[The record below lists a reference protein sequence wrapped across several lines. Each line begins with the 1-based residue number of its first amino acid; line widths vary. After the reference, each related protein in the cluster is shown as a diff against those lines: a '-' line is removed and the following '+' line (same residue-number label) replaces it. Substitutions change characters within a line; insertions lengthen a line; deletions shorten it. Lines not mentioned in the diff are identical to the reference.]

1 MNRFDV
7 WLVMKKIEKGR
18 VVDNIGLCAIVS
30 PDELNDLPNLIVAP
44 MTREFEDLPSRIEF
58 EFEKNKGFIMLDQ
71 LRSIEK
77 NNFIKK
83 MGELDS
89 KVQAKLCSCLQ
100 EFFAL

>member
-7 WLVMKKIEKGR
+7 WLVMKNIEKGR

-30 PDELNDLPNLIVAP
+30 PDELNDLPNLTVAP

-58 EFEKNKGFIMLDQ
+58 EFDKNKGFIMLDQ

>member
-1 MNRFDV
+1 MNRFEI
-7 WLVMKKIEKGR
+7 WLVMKNIEKGR

-77 NNFIKK
+77 NNFFMINRKR
-83 MGELDS
+83 LDYVVVAPS
-89 KVQAKLCSCLQ
+89 PQ
-100 EFFAL
+100 

>member
-7 WLVMKKIEKGR
+7 WLVMKNIEKGR
-18 VVDNIGLCAIVS
+18 VVDNIGLCAILS

-71 LRSIEK
+71 LRSINK

>member
-7 WLVMKKIEKGR
+7 WLVMKNIEKGR
-18 VVDNIGLCAIVS
+18 VVDNIGLCAILS

-58 EFEKNKGFIMLDQ
+58 EFDKNKGFIMLDQ

>member
-7 WLVMKKIEKGR
+7 WLVMKNIEKGR

-58 EFEKNKGFIMLDQ
+58 EFDKNKGFIMLDQ
-71 LRSIEK
+71 LRSINK

>member
-1 MNRFDV
+1 MNRFEI
-7 WLVMKKIEKGR
+7 WLVMKNIEKGR

>member
-1 MNRFDV
+1 MNRFDI
-7 WLVMKKIEKGR
+7 WLVMKNREKGR

-44 MTREFEDLPSRIEF
+44 MTTEFEELPSRIEF
-58 EFEKNKGFIMLDQ
+58 KFKKNEGFIMLDQ
-71 LRSIEK
+71 LRSIDK

-89 KVQAKLCSCLQ
+89 TVQARLCSCLQ

>member
-7 WLVMKKIEKGR
+7 WLVMKNIEKGR

-44 MTREFEDLPSRIEF
+44 MTTEFEDLPSRIDF
-58 EFEKNKGFIMLDQ
+58 NFEKNKGFIMLDQ
-71 LRSIEK
+71 LRSIDK

-89 KVQAKLCSCLQ
+89 RVKARLCSCLQ

>member
-1 MNRFDV
+1 MDRFDI
-7 WLVMKKIEKGR
+7 WLVMKTADKGR

-30 PDELNDLPNLIVAP
+30 PDELNDLPSLIVAP
-44 MTREFEDLPSRIEF
+44 MTTEFEELPSRIEF
-58 EFEKNKGFIMLDQ
+58 KFEKNEGFIMLDQ
-71 LRSIEK
+71 LRSIDK

-89 KVQAKLCSCLQ
+89 TVQARLCSCLQ

>member
-7 WLVMKKIEKGR
+7 WLVMKNIEKGR
-18 VVDNIGLCAIVS
+18 VVDNIGLCAILS

>member
-7 WLVMKKIEKGR
+7 WLVMKNIEKGR
-18 VVDNIGLCAIVS
+18 IVDNIGLCAIVS

>member
-1 MNRFDV
+1 MNRFDI
-7 WLVMKKIEKGR
+7 WLVMKNAEKGR

-30 PDELNDLPNLIVAP
+30 PDELNDLPSLIVAP
-44 MTREFEDLPSRIEF
+44 MTTEFEDLPSRIEF
-58 EFEKNKGFIMLDQ
+58 KFEKNEGFIMLDQ
-71 LRSIEK
+71 LRSIDK

-89 KVQAKLCSCLQ
+89 TVQARLCSCLQ

>member
-7 WLVMKKIEKGR
+7 WLVMKNIEKGR
-18 VVDNIGLCAIVS
+18 VVDNIGLCAILS

-58 EFEKNKGFIMLDQ
+58 EFDKNKGFIMLDQ
-71 LRSIEK
+71 LRSINK

>member
-7 WLVMKKIEKGR
+7 WLVMKNIEKGR

-71 LRSIEK
+71 LRSINK

>member
-1 MNRFDV
+1 MDRFDI
-7 WLVMKKIEKGR
+7 WLVMKTADKGR

-30 PDELNDLPNLIVAP
+30 PDELNDLPSLIVAP
-44 MTREFEDLPSRIEF
+44 MTTEFEELPSRIDF
-58 EFEKNKGFIMLDQ
+58 KFDKNEGFIMLDQ
-71 LRSIEK
+71 LRSIDK

-89 KVQAKLCSCLQ
+89 TVQARLCSCLQ

>member
-1 MNRFDV
+1 
-7 WLVMKKIEKGR
+7 MKNIEKGR

>member
-7 WLVMKKIEKGR
+7 WLVMKNIEKGR

-44 MTREFEDLPSRIEF
+44 MTREFEDVPSRIEF

>member
-7 WLVMKKIEKGR
+7 WLVMKNIEKGR

-58 EFEKNKGFIMLDQ
+58 EFDKNKGFIMLDQ

>member
-1 MNRFDV
+1 
-7 WLVMKKIEKGR
+7 MKNIEKGR

-58 EFEKNKGFIMLDQ
+58 EFDKNKGFIMLDQ
-71 LRSIEK
+71 LRSINK

>member
-1 MNRFDV
+1 MKRFDV
-7 WLVMKKIEKGR
+7 WLVMKNTEKGR

-44 MTREFEDLPSRIEF
+44 MTAEFEDLPSRIDF
-58 EFEKNKGFIMLDQ
+58 NFEKNKGFIMLDQ
-71 LRSIEK
+71 LRSIDK

-89 KVQAKLCSCLQ
+89 KVQAKLCSQVHPSFL
-100 EFFAL
+100 

>member
-1 MNRFDV
+1 MNRFDI
-7 WLVMKKIEKGR
+7 WLVMKNSEKGR

-44 MTREFEDLPSRIEF
+44 MTTEFEELPSRIEF
-58 EFEKNKGFIMLDQ
+58 KFEKNKGFIMLDQ
-71 LRSIEK
+71 LRSIDK
-77 NNFIKK
+77 NNFLKK

-89 KVQAKLCSCLQ
+89 TVQVKLCSCLQ

>member
-7 WLVMKKIEKGR
+7 WLVMKNIEKGR

-71 LRSIEK
+71 LRSIDK

-89 KVQAKLCSCLQ
+89 RVKARLCSCLQ

>member
-7 WLVMKKIEKGR
+7 WLVMKNIEKGR
-18 VVDNIGLCAIVS
+18 VVDNIGLCAILS

-71 LRSIEK
+71 LRSINK

-89 KVQAKLCSCLQ
+89 KVQTKLCSCLQ

>member
-1 MNRFDV
+1 MDRFDI
-7 WLVMKKIEKGR
+7 WLVMKTADKGR
-18 VVDNIGLCAIVS
+18 VVANIGLCSIVS

-44 MTREFEDLPSRIEF
+44 MTTEFEELPSRIEF
-58 EFEKNKGFIMLDQ
+58 KFEKNEGFIMLDQ
-71 LRSIEK
+71 LRSIDK

-89 KVQAKLCSCLQ
+89 TVQARLCSCLQ

>member
-7 WLVMKKIEKGR
+7 WLVMKNIEKGR

-83 MGELDS
+83 MGELES
-89 KVQAKLCSCLQ
+89 KVQPQLCSCLQ

>member
-7 WLVMKKIEKGR
+7 WIVMKNIEKGR
-18 VVDNIGLCAIVS
+18 VVDNIGLCAILS

>member
-1 MNRFDV
+1 MNRFDI
-7 WLVMKKIEKGR
+7 WLVMKNAEKGR
-18 VVDNIGLCAIVS
+18 VVDNIGLCTIVS

-44 MTREFEDLPSRIEF
+44 MTTEYKELPSRIDF
-58 EFEKNKGFIMLDQ
+58 NFEKNKGFIMLDQ
-71 LRSIEK
+71 LRSIDK

-89 KVQAKLCSCLQ
+89 TVKVKLCSCLQ